1 MKKEISALREN
12 YTLSKLGRADLSTD
26 PMDQFRKWFDD
37 ALSAEILEPNAMV
50 LATLNKDNYPSSR
63 VVLIKEIENDGII
76 FYTNYKSQK
85 AQDIENNP
93 KVSVTFLWKEIQRQV
108 RIEGIAT
115 KVSREQSAAYFNKR
129 PRASQ
134 IGAWTS
140 VQSSIIDSRE
150 ELEKRKAEIEEKY
163 KDSETIPLPL
173 DWGGYKITATA
184 YEFWQGRRS
193 RLHDRFRYEKGG
205 DESWE
210 IFRLSP

>member
-76 FYTNYKSQK
+76 FYTNYRSQK

-108 RIEGIAT
+108 RVEGIVT
-115 KVSREQSAAYFNKR
+115 KVSREQSANYFNKR